1 MKTSQIFDFMSGVI
15 AFARYSMSVTYYCYY
30 RLAPLIYL
38 QEGIKVRFIM
48 IYIFHLNCLSQSASR
63 LQRHMTTQ
71 YETIYVSIISH
82 VKVKVSSMAM
92 KLTPQL
98 FNTLL
103 TNFSQ
108 PWNSVYLPFQN
119 LNVSCLMTPQSFRSM
134 SLMMSQILLSGVWLF
149 RAHSD
154 VDVK

>member
-1 MKTSQIFDFMSGVI
+1 MCVFLLYWWYNLVILYISFNNTPIKFKFSKKKIRPVQQICRRVKVFSVYFLVVSIAQQFFCQEKRNTTKTFFSE
-15 AFARYSMSVTYYCYY
+15 VTHVHYVVMC
-30 RLAPLIYL
+30 
-38 QEGIKVRFIM
+38 
-48 IYIFHLNCLSQSASR
+48 YIFHLNCLSQSASR
-63 LQRHMTTQ
+63 LRRHMTTQ
-71 YETIYVSIISH
+71 YETIYVSVIGH

-119 LNVSCLMTPQSFRSM
+119 F
-134 SLMMSQILLSGVWLF
+134 
-149 RAHSD
+149 
-154 VDVK
+154 